1 MLASTISDEDAGPY
15 SPTGASGLA
24 ITPADMECRA
34 LTRIARFHFGVATA
48 MVTLLDARG
57 QRIHAIDG
65 SLPHMLPPDLSGP
78 PFQASAKPDRTV
90 VVPDTWDDERFG
102 GKARDLAV
110 RWPRFY
116 ASCGVTGADGR
127 HLGALCLLDDLP
139 HSLDDAQREFL
150 RELAGMV
157 AHGLERAHAIATLRN
172 RVEELET
179 GGELMTLALA
189 GSGTGI
195 WDRNVVTGTIDYSP
209 AWKAMLGYEGHE
221 LSNRMEDAYL
231 RLHPDDRAYVHAT
244 MQSHF
249 ENRTDSYVVEH
260 RIRCKDGSYKWI
272 CSRGKVVERGS
283 NGHAMRMVGTS
294 TDITALRE
302 MAAQLQQSIEMVT
315 NLTDEVPGMV
325 FQYRRMPDGLA
336 FFPYTSEGIRDI
348 YELTPQ
354 QAATGAATI
363 DALIDARDL
372 AAYRESLEESA
383 ASLLP
388 WHLEYRV
395 RLPRQGL
402 RWRQGD
408 ARPRRLDD
416 GSTLWHGFITDVTD
430 RKHIEAE
437 LQELA
442 TIDFLTQL
450 PNRRHFMMQ
459 SEAEL
464 ARIRR
469 AGGRVAAVLMFD
481 LDHFKALNDRWGH
494 AAGDSALSHFA
505 ALLRAEVR
513 AGDIVGR
520 LGGEEF
526 AMVLPN
532 TDTDAAIALAG
543 RVQHRTARTP
553 LQHGDEHLAL
563 TVSIGIDIMRVTDIG
578 AYQSLS
584 RGDKALYR
592 AKERGRNRIE
602 IYGDQCGSI
611 SIKQS

>member
-1 MLASTISDEDAGPY
+1 MLVSSLSVEDGIVSALP
-15 SPTGASGLA
+15 AADNLA
-24 ITPADMECRA
+24 IPATNAQCQV
-34 LTRIARFHFGVATA
+34 LTRLARAHFGVATA
-48 MVTLLDARG
+48 LVTVSDAHG
-57 QRIHAIDG
+57 QRLQALDG
-65 SLPHMLPPDLSGP
+65 LLPDVLPPNLSAP
-78 PFQASAKPDRTV
+78 PLRTATTTATLI
-90 VVPDTWDDERFG
+90 VVPDTTDDERFG
-102 GKARDLAV
+102 RGRSGSAA

-116 ASCGVTGADGR
+116 ATCGLTSADGR
-127 HLGALCLLDDLP
+127 HLGALYLLDKSP
-139 HSLDDAQREFL
+139 RTLDDAQQNFL
-150 RELAGMV
+150 RELAGLI
-157 AHGLERAHAIATLRN
+157 AHGFEREQALTTLCH
-172 RVEELET
+172 RVEELEAS
-179 GGELMTLALA
+179 GELMTLALA
-189 GSGTGI
+189 GSETGT
-195 WDRNVVTGTIDYSP
+195 WDRDVVTGKIDYSP
-209 AWKAMLGYEGHE
+209 AWKSMLGYEEHE
-221 LSNRMEDAYL
+221 VSNRIEDAYL
-231 RLHPDDRAYVHAT
+231 RVHPDDFAYVEVS

-249 ENRTDSYVVEH
+249 ENKTDSYVVEH

-283 NGHAMRMVGTS
+283 DGHALRMVGTS
-294 TDITALRE
+294 TDITALRQT
-302 MAAQLQQSIEMVT
+302 AAQLQQSIEMVT
-315 NLTDEVPGMV
+315 NLTNEVPGMV
-325 FQYRRMPDGLA
+325 FQYRLMSDGRA

-354 QAATGAATI
+354 QAATCAQTI

-372 AAYRESLEESA
+372 VAYRESLKESA

-395 RLPRQGL
+395 QLQEQGL

-408 ARPRRLDD
+408 AQPRRLDD

-450 PNRRHFMMQ
+450 PNRRHFMIQ

-469 AGGRVAAVLMFD
+469 AGSSVAAVLMFD

-494 AAGDSALSHFA
+494 AVGDRALSHFA

-532 TDTDAAIALAG
+532 TGADAASAVAR
-543 RVQHRTARTP
+543 RVQQRTARNP
-553 LQHGDEHLAL
+553 VLHGDELIAL
-563 TVSIGIDIMRVTDIG
+563 TVSIGIDIMRTTDVG
-578 AYQSLS
+578 VDQSLS
-584 RGDKALYR
+584 RGDRALYR

-602 IYGDQCGSI
+602 IYGD
-611 SIKQS
+611 

>member
-1 MLASTISDEDAGPY
+1 MLVSSLSVEDGIVSALP
-15 SPTGASGLA
+15 AADNLA
-24 ITPADMECRA
+24 IPATDAQCQV
-34 LTRIARFHFGVATA
+34 LTRLARAHFGVATA
-48 MVTLLDARG
+48 LVTVSDAHG
-57 QRIHAIDG
+57 QRLQALDG
-65 SLPHMLPPDLSGP
+65 LLPDVLPPNLSAP
-78 PFQASAKPDRTV
+78 PLRTATTTATLI
-90 VVPDTWDDERFG
+90 VVPDTTDDERFG
-102 GKARDLAV
+102 RGRSGSAA

-116 ASCGVTGADGR
+116 ATCGLTSADGR
-127 HLGALCLLDDLP
+127 HLGALYLLDKSP
-139 HSLDDAQREFL
+139 RTLDDAQQNFL
-150 RELAGMV
+150 RELAGLI
-157 AHGLERAHAIATLRN
+157 AHGFEREQALTTLRH
-172 RVEELET
+172 RVEELEAS
-179 GGELMTLALA
+179 GELMTLALA
-189 GSGTGI
+189 GSETGT
-195 WDRNVVTGTIDYSP
+195 WDRDVVTGKIDYSP
-209 AWKAMLGYEGHE
+209 AWKSMLGYEAHE
-221 LSNRMEDAYL
+221 VSNRIEDAYL
-231 RLHPDDRAYVHAT
+231 RVHPDDLAYVEES

-249 ENRTDSYVVEH
+249 ENKTDSYVVEH

-283 NGHAMRMVGTS
+283 DGHALRMVGTS
-294 TDITALRE
+294 TDITALRQT
-302 MAAQLQQSIEMVT
+302 AAQLQQSIEMVT
-315 NLTDEVPGMV
+315 NLTNEVPGMV
-325 FQYRRMPDGLA
+325 FQYRLMSDGRA

-354 QAATGAATI
+354 QAATSAQTI

-372 AAYRESLEESA
+372 VVYRESLKESA

-395 RLPRQGL
+395 QLQEQGL

-408 ARPRRLDD
+408 AQPRRLDD

-450 PNRRHFMMQ
+450 PNRRHFMIQ

-464 ARIRR
+464 ARIRG
-469 AGGRVAAVLMFD
+469 AGSSVAAVLMFD

-494 AAGDSALSHFA
+494 AVGDRALSHFA

-532 TDTDAAIALAG
+532 TGADAASAVAR
-543 RVQHRTARTP
+543 RVQQRTARNP
-553 LQHGDEHLAL
+553 VLHGDELIAL
-563 TVSIGIDIMRVTDIG
+563 TVSIGIDIMRTTDVG
-578 AYQSLS
+578 VDQSLS
-584 RGDKALYR
+584 RGDRALYR

-602 IYGDQCGSI
+602 IYGD
-611 SIKQS
+611 